1 MNGYEQGYLYD
12 PAWAD
17 ERTRLSSLAAL
28 FDAVTMR
35 HLAAVGV
42 QAGWRCWEIGA
53 GTGTIAK
60 RLAAICGPS
69 GHVVATDLDVRF
81 LHDLDDGLEDDL
93 DDESDGN
100 GRNGANRVDVPGGVD
115 GLRGLD
121 GGGGPDGLDG
131 RGGAPDGLDGR
142 GGPDGVDG
150 RSGSSR
156 VEVVRHDVSD
166 PPPHVEAFDLVHA
179 RAVLA
184 HVPRRDDAVPRL
196 VDALRPGGV
205 LLLEDVVF
213 GEATTEAL
221 AVATRPREYAAT
233 MTLAARAVAGAFRTV
248 AADPEYG
255 LRLPDVLAAA
265 GLRDVGAELT
275 HRLVHGGSREA
286 VFFALTMRE
295 LGPRLVDAGLL
306 TEEDASLA
314 ADLAEDPASSW
325 FSMGLVSAWGR
336 RP

>member
-1 MNGYEQGYLYD
+1 MSGYERGYVD
-12 PAWAD
+12 DQTWED
-17 ERTRLSSLAAL
+17 ERARLSSLAAL
-28 FDAVTMR
+28 LDPVTMR
-35 HLAAVGV
+35 HLTAVGV

-60 RLAAICGPS
+60 RLGAICGPS
-69 GHVVATDLDVRF
+69 GYVVATDLDVRF
-81 LHDLDDGLEDDL
+81 LHDV
-93 DDESDGN
+93 N
-100 GRNGANRVDVPGGVD
+100 
-115 GLRGLD
+115 GLD
-121 GGGGPDGLDG
+121 GVGADLGGPAWQSGLDG
-131 RGGAPDGLDGR
+131 SGR
-142 GGPDGVDG
+142 VD
-150 RSGSSR
+150 
-156 VEVVRHDVSD
+156 VVRHDVTD
-166 PPPHVEAFDLVHA
+166 PPLQVEAFDLVHA

-184 HVPRRDDAVPRL
+184 YVPRRDDAVPRL

-221 AVATRPREYAAT
+221 AAVTRPREHAAT

-248 AADPEYG
+248 GADPEYG

-275 HRLVHGGSREA
+275 HRLVRGGSQEA
-286 VFFALTMRE
+286 AFFALTMRE
-295 LGPRLVDAGLL
+295 IGPRLVDAGLL
-306 TEEDASLA
+306 TEEDARLA